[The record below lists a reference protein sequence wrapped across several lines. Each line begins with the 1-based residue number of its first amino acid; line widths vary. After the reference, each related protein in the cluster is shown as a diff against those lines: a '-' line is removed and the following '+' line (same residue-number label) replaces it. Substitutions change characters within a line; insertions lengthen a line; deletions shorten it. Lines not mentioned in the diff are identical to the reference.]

1 MKKRSMAAAAS
12 LAAGFLAALV
22 SPAPGAHA
30 AEAADPIGS
39 LPVSAELLEEVAGTA
54 TQTVT
59 DTAAQADQA
68 TAK

>member
-1 MKKRSMAAAAS
+1 MAAAAS

-30 AEAADPIGS
+30 EEAPDQLGS
-39 LPVSAELLEEVAGTA
+39 LPVSGQLLDDVSGTA

-59 DTAAQADQA
+59 SSAAQAAQA
-68 TAK
+68 ADSAK